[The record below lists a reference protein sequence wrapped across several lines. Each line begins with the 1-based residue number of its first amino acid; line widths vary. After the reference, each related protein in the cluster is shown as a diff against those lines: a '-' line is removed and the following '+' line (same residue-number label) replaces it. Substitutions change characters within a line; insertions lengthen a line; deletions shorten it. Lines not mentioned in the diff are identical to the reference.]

1 MFKKMRRKLTI
12 FYALIM
18 AIFFISLVFGM
29 YKTMQWSITSEQER
43 EVLLFA
49 EEEAN
54 EHVFLFKH
62 MTSFEAEQKNY
73 QEGSGRMYVY
83 AFDMEGN
90 LRNVSRPSPKL
101 EAIVLDRIDHWDTPA
116 GQVIGISEANH
127 FKWIYNVMMTAKPIM
142 ENGKQIGIVY
152 VGRDVTAVYNGLHKA
167 TLVLVLIAVLALLAA
182 VVIGYLMAGKAIVP
196 LKNAYEQQRQFAADA
211 SHELRTP
218 LSIVLSAIEIL
229 EEEPEIKT
237 PFVFEILND
246 MKDEVL
252 KMTNLVG
259 GLLVLVR
266 SEQPGQQIIKET
278 FNLTLATEQIIRK
291 IQPLAQKKEIHINFN
306 NKPIVELHA
315 ESEKIKQL
323 LLILL
328 DNAIKYTPNQGRVEI
343 KLQKNLQTS
352 GVRILVMDTGVG
364 IDAANLQQIF
374 ERFYR
379 VDKVRSRLCGGSG
392 LGLSIAREI
401 VNMHKGTIHVDST
414 IGKGSTFIV
423 ELPGV

>member
-1 MFKKMRRKLTI
+1 MFKKMRRRLTV

-18 AIFFISLVFGM
+18 AVFFISLVFGM

-54 EHVFLFKH
+54 EHVFLFNH

-83 AFDMEGN
+83 AFDMDGN

-101 EAIVLDRIDHWDTPA
+101 EAIVLDKIDHWDTPE
-116 GQVIGISEANH
+116 GQVMGISEATH

-142 ENGKQIGIVY
+142 ENGKQIGVVY

-167 TLVLVLIAVLALLAA
+167 TLVVVLIAVCALLAA
-182 VVIGYLMAGKAIVP
+182 VLVGYLMAGKAIVP

-266 SEQPGQQIIKET
+266 SEQPGQKIIKET
-278 FNLTLATEQIIRK
+278 FNLTLAMEQVIRK
-291 IQPLAQKKEIHINFN
+291 IQPLAQKKEIHIDFI

-315 ESEKIKQL
+315 EPGKIKQL

-328 DNAIKYTPNQGRVEI
+328 DNAIKYTPAQGRVEV
-343 KLQKNLQTS
+343 KLQKNLQTNA
-352 GVRILVMDTGVG
+352 VRILVMDTGVG

-379 VDKVRSRLCGGSG
+379 VDKVRSRVCSGSG

-401 VNMHKGTIHVDST
+401 VNMHNGTIHVDST

-423 ELPGV
+423 ELPGF

>member
-1 MFKKMRRKLTI
+1 MFKKMRRKLTV

-18 AIFFISLVFGM
+18 AVFFISLVFGM
-29 YKTMQWSITSEQER
+29 YKTMQWSLTSEQER

-54 EHVFLFKH
+54 EHVFLFNH
-62 MTSFEAEQKNY
+62 MSSFEAEQQNY

-90 LRNVSRPSPKL
+90 LRNASRPSPQL
-101 EAIVLDRIDHWDTPA
+101 EASVLDKIAQWDTPD
-116 GQVIGISEANH
+116 GQVIGISKATH
-127 FKWIYNVMMTAKPIM
+127 FKWTYNVMMTAKPIM
-142 ENGKQIGIVY
+142 EDGKQIGTVY

-167 TLVLVLIAVLALLAA
+167 MLVLVVIAVCALLAA
-182 VVIGYLMAGKAIVP
+182 VLIGYLMAGKAIVP

-266 SEQPGQQIIKET
+266 SEQPGQKIIKET
-278 FNLTLATEQIIRK
+278 FNLTLAVEQILRK
-291 IQPLAQKKEIHINFN
+291 IQPLAKKKEIHIDFI

-315 ESEKIKQL
+315 EPGKIKQL

-328 DNAIKYTPNQGRVEI
+328 DNAIKYTPDQGHVEVT
-343 KLQKNLQTS
+343 LQKDLETNAVKIFVT
-352 GVRILVMDTGVG
+352 DTGVG

-379 VDKVRSRLCGGSG
+379 VDKVRSRVCGGSG

-401 VNMHKGTIHVDST
+401 VNIHNGTIHVDST

-423 ELPGV
+423 ELPGF

>member
-1 MFKKMRRKLTI
+1 MFKKMRRKLTV

-101 EAIVLDRIDHWDTPA
+101 EAIVLDKIDHWDTPD
-116 GQVIGISEANH
+116 GQVMGISEAAH

-142 ENGKQIGIVY
+142 ENGKQIGVVY

-167 TLVLVLIAVLALLAA
+167 TLVLVFIAVFALLAA
-182 VVIGYLMAGKAIVP
+182 VFIGYLMAGKAIVP

-237 PFVFEILND
+237 PFIFEILND

-266 SEQPGQQIIKET
+266 SEQPGKKIIQET

-291 IQPLAQKKEIHINFN
+291 IQPLAQKKEIYIKFN

-328 DNAIKYTPNQGRVEI
+328 DNAIKYTPNKGRVEVTLQK
-343 KLQKNLQTS
+343 KLQTNA
-352 GVRILVMDTGVG
+352 VRILVMDTGVG

-414 IGKGSTFIV
+414 LGKGSTFIV
-423 ELPGV
+423 ELPGF